1 MRISDWSSDVCSSDL
16 SRRGEVGRSDQ
27 ACGIVGVIGLGVA
40 ERPEQECVLKTA
52 LGTKRI
58 EIDPCRGRNRNAAEV
73 AGLRH
78 KRIIRFKDRKST
90 RLNSITNAHLIC
102 RLTIAKKK
110 TSNLIRSN

>member
-40 ERPEQECVLKTA
+40 ERPEQDCVLKTA

-58 EIDPCRGRNRNAAEV
+58 EIDPCRGRTRNAAEV
-73 AGLRH
+73 AGLRN
-78 KRIIRFKDRKST
+78 KRIHRTEARRVGNESVST
-90 RLNSITNAHLIC
+90 C
-102 RLTIAKKK
+102 RYRWSPEHKQK
-110 TSNLIRSN
+110 TVIEK